1 MWSRDH
7 EGRSRHG
14 QEQDGK
20 EWTRLGTRW
29 RGRELDARRDDEDVN
44 EGNVRWQ
51 EVELMTVAP
60 LKGH

>member
-7 EGRSRHG
+7 EGRSRRG
-14 QEQDGK
+14 QEQ
-20 EWTRLGTRW
+20 EWQGVDKDGTRR
-29 RGRELDARRDDEDVN
+29 RGRDQDARRDDEDVN